1 MTQLSLFD
9 QPEESIFIERYNFNT
24 KTNDLVRLT
33 PELRKEIEKN
43 ALDFIKLFK

>member
-1 MTQLSLFD
+1 MQLSLFD
-9 QPEESIFIERYNFNT
+9 QQDIFIERYNFNT

-33 PELRKEIEKN
+33 PELKAEIEKS